1 MHWQSDEGGWQWLT
15 GKDGLKLILQDLFN
29 HDKDKEI
36 GFFEAFCVKKSRFTE
51 IFYGKVEI
59 FGRISKNLL
68 DLVNSDG

>member
-1 MHWQSDEGGWQWLT
+1 M
-15 GKDGLKLILQDLFN
+15 
-29 HDKDKEI
+29 
-36 GFFEAFCVKKSRFTE
+36 KKSRFTE